1 MRCVVERGELTSA
14 EPEGREEESSEA
26 KSSVNGLNGDS
37 VTSRAFRDSHVLIPR
52 RSRHAIVISS
62 NLRRYVIGR
71 RLMDAEE
78 AQGWTGHC
86 LQCVC
91 RQLSLQHVLIP

>member
-1 MRCVVERGELTSA
+1 M
-14 EPEGREEESSEA
+14 
-26 KSSVNGLNGDS
+26 NGLNGDS
-37 VTSRAFRDSHVLIPR
+37 VTNPAFRDFHVLIPR

-71 RLMDAEE
+71 RVMDAVE

-86 LQCVC
+86 LQSVC
-91 RQLSLQHVLIP
+91 RQLSSQHVLILLTLKDCRQRGSGGQEKGYF